1 VKRREFITLLGSAGA
16 ALPLAAR
23 AQQSERIRRIAT
35 LTGIANEEGGQERI
49 TIFVQTLAQL
59 GWIVGRNA
67 RIESRWGGGDAGVI
81 RKHAAELV
89 ALAPDVIMATGGA
102 AVGQLL
108 QITRTVPIVFTIVP
122 DPVGS
127 GFVNSLAGKSRR
139 ICR

>member
-1 VKRREFITLLGSAGA
+1 MQFDRTSRRRFITLLGGA
-16 ALPLAAR
+16 EAWPLAAR

-67 RIESRWGGGDAGVI
+67 RIESRWGGGETGVI

-89 ALAPDVIMATGGA
+89 ALAPDCRTGAGDVRQP
-102 AVGQLL
+102 AVLDRAYQG
-108 QITRTVPIVFTIVP
+108 R
-122 DPVGS
+122 
-127 GFVNSLAGKSRR
+127 
-139 ICR
+139 